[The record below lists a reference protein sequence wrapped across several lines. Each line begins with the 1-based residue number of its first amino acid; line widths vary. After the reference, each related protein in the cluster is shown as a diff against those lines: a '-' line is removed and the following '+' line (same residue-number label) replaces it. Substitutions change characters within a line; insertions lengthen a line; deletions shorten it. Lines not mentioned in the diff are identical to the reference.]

1 MEKGQ
6 LCYIIINNDIEP
18 ATFIEKC
25 NPGKGHVKKL
35 NNNGEEDWVNLSC
48 IHNTKEQAYKT
59 LLKWLE
65 WDKQD
70 AEDCIE
76 DAEAE
81 LDLINATIKNLKQ
94 KYEI

>member
-6 LCYIIINNDIEP
+6 LYYIIINKDIEP
-18 ATFIEKC
+18 ATFIEKY
-25 NPGKGHVKKL
+25 NSEKVHVKKL
-35 NNNGEEDWVNLSC
+35 NNGKEDWVDLSC
-48 IHNTKEQAYKT
+48 IYNTKEQAYKT

-65 WDKQD
+65 EDKQD
-70 AEDCIE
+70 VEDCIE

>member
-18 ATFIEKC
+18 ATFIEENNSYKV
-25 NPGKGHVKKL
+25 HVKNF
-35 NNNGEEDWVNLSC
+35 NNVEHWVDSC
-48 IHNTKEQAYKT
+48 CICNTKEEAYKK
-59 LLKWLE
+59 LLNWLE
-65 WDKQD
+65 EDKQD

-76 DAEAE
+76 DKEAE
-81 LDLINATIKNLKQ
+81 LDLINASIKNLKQ

>member
-18 ATFIEKC
+18 VTFIEKY
-25 NPGKGHVKKL
+25 NTGKGHVKKL
-35 NNNGEEDWVNLSC
+35 NNSKEDWVDLSC
-48 IHNTKEQAYKT
+48 IYNTKEQAYKT

-65 WDKQD
+65 EDKQD

>member
-18 ATFIEKC
+18 ATFIEE
-25 NPGKGHVKKL
+25 
-35 NNNGEEDWVNLSC
+35 NNSYRVHIKNFNNVEHWVDSC
-48 IHNTKEQAYKT
+48 YICNTKEEAYKK
-59 LLKWLE
+59 LLNWLE
-65 WDKQD
+65 EDKQD

-76 DAEAE
+76 DKEAE

>member
-18 ATFIEKC
+18 VTFIEKY
-25 NPGKGHVKKL
+25 NTGKGHVKKL
-35 NNNGEEDWVNLSC
+35 NNSKEDLVDLSC
-48 IHNTKEQAYKT
+48 IYNTKEQAYKT

-65 WDKQD
+65 EDKQD

>member
-6 LCYIIINNDIEP
+6 LCYIIINKDIEP
-18 ATFIEKC
+18 ATFIEKY
-25 NPGKGHVKKL
+25 NSGRVHVKKL
-35 NNNGEEDWVNLSC
+35 NNGKEDWVDLSC

-65 WDKQD
+65 EDKQD

>member
-18 ATFIEKC
+18 VTFIEKY

-35 NNNGEEDWVNLSC
+35 NNSKEDWVDLSC
-48 IHNTKEQAYKT
+48 IYNTKEQAYKT

-65 WDKQD
+65 EDKQD
-70 AEDCIE
+70 AEDWIE
-76 DAEAE
+76 DAETE